1 MIRYVAARL
10 ISAVPVLALISLVA
24 FALLQLIPGD
34 AASVIAGDT
43 ATPAQI
49 AEVRAAL
56 GLDQPWYVQ
65 LGRWYAGIL
74 SGDLGTSHLLRISV
88 GTAIAERLPVT
99 VSLTLC
105 ALAITVPFGLAAGIL
120 AALRPNSWVDFTLM
134 GASLIGISLPG
145 FWLGLIAI
153 FLFAVDLK
161 WLPVGGYAP
170 LDAGVIPWLK
180 SLAMPA
186 VCLGL
191 FQVGLLARITRA
203 TMLETLRQDFVR
215 TARAKGLGEW
225 LVIGKH
231 ALMNVMIPVMT
242 VIGIIVS
249 LMAAGAVVI
258 EQVFSLPGIGRL
270 MTNAI
275 LGRDYP
281 VIQGTLLFAAAA
293 MVAIN
298 VAVDVLY
305 AWFDPR
311 IRHD

>member
-1 MIRYVAARL
+1 MIRYVARRL
-10 ISAVPVLALISLVA
+10 IGALPVLALISLIA

-34 AASVIAGDT
+34 PASVIAGET

-49 AEVRAAL
+49 AQVRVAL
-56 GLDQPWYVQ
+56 GLDRPWYEQ

-88 GTAIAERLPVT
+88 GQAIAERLPVT

-105 ALAITVPFGLAAGIL
+105 ALAITVPLGLGAGIL
-120 AALRPNSWVDFTLM
+120 AALRPNSLVDLAVM
-134 GASLIGISLPG
+134 GVSLLGISLPG

-153 FLFAVDLK
+153 FVFAVDLN
-161 WLPVGGYAP
+161 WLPVGGYQP
-170 LDAGVIPWLK
+170 LAAGAGAWLA

-186 VCLGL
+186 CCLGL

-203 TMLETLRQDFVR
+203 TMLDTLRQDFVR

-231 ALMNVMIPVMT
+231 ALANVMIPVMT
-242 VIGIIVS
+242 VIGIMAS

-281 VIQGTLLFAAAA
+281 VIQGTLLLVAAT

-298 VAVDVLY
+298 VAVDVIY
-305 AWFDPR
+305 AWLDPR
-311 IRHD
+311 IRYD

>member
-1 MIRYVAARL
+1 MIRYVATRL
-10 ISAVPVLALISLVA
+10 LGAIPVLALASLVA
-24 FALLQLIPGD
+24 FGLLQLIPGD
-34 AASVIAGDT
+34 PASVIAGET

-49 AEVRAAL
+49 AQVRLAL
-56 GLDQPWYVQ
+56 GLDQPWYAQ

-74 SGDLGTSHLLRISV
+74 SGDLGTSHLLRIGV
-88 GTAIAERLPVT
+88 GQAIAERLPVT
-99 VSLTLC
+99 LSLAAC
-105 ALAITVPFGLAAGIL
+105 ALAITVPLGLAAGVL
-120 AALRPNSWVDFTLM
+120 AALRPNSWIDVALM
-134 GASLIGISLPG
+134 GFSLVGISLPG

-153 FLFAVDLK
+153 FVFAVDLQ
-161 WLPVGGYAP
+161 WLPAGGYRPLSAGVGG
-170 LDAGVIPWLK
+170 WLA

-203 TMLETLRQDFVR
+203 SMLETLRQDYVR

-225 LVIGKH
+225 LVVGKH
-231 ALMNVMIPVMT
+231 ALANVMIPVMT
-242 VIGIIVS
+242 VVGIIAS

-281 VIQGTLLFAAAA
+281 VIQGTLLLVAAT

-305 AWFDPR
+305 AWLDPR
-311 IRHD
+311 VRYD